1 MARKKSIIA
10 CAVEADILSFA
21 VEGAGEFSLT
31 LEELSDA
38 IRREA
43 LVHGLRQKISD
54 GAAIPRDQLPDNPV
68 EAARLKFSAMSEI
81 ADRLRNGEWS
91 ARRGDGSAPVAG
103 IIYRAFEEW
112 ALARAAEKGATLTP
126 EQVRAS
132 YDSRDRAAQ
141 LALRNVPAI
150 ADIIARMKAEKGGA
164 SSVDADA
171 ILADL
176 GI

>member
-1 MARKKSIIA
+1 MARKNSIIS
-10 CAVEADILSFA
+10 VSFDNGLLTFA
-21 VEGAGEFSLT
+21 VDGAGEFSLRPSD
-31 LEELSDA
+31 LSDDIRDEA
-38 IRREA
+38 I
-43 LVHGLRQKISD
+43 VHGLRQKISD
-54 GAAIPRDQLPDNPV
+54 GAAIPRDQLPNNPV
-68 EAARLKFSAMSEI
+68 EAARLKFSAMAEI

-112 ALARAAEKGATLTP
+112 ALARAAEKGATLSP

-132 YDSRDRAAQ
+132 YDARDRAAQ

>member
-1 MARKKSIIA
+1 MARKNSIISSA
-10 CAVEADILSFA
+10 YEGDTLTFT
-21 VEGAGEFSLT
+21 VEGAGEFSVNIS
-31 LEELSDA
+31 ELSDD
-38 IRREA
+38 IRNEA
-43 LVHGLRQKISD
+43 LVHGLRQKVSD
-54 GAAIPRDQLPDNPV
+54 GAAIPKDQLPENPV
-68 EAARLKFSAMSEI
+68 EAARLKFAAMSDI

-91 ARRGDGSAPVAG
+91 ARWGDGSAPVAG

-132 YDSRDRAAQ
+132 YDAKDRSAQ

-150 ADIIARMKAEKGGA
+150 ADIIARMKAERGGA
-164 SSVDADA
+164 ANVDADA

>member
-1 MARKKSIIA
+1 MARKNSIISS
-10 CAVEADILSFA
+10 VYEGDRLTFT
-21 VEGAGEFSLT
+21 VEGAGEFSLYVS
-31 LEELSDA
+31 ELSDD
-38 IRREA
+38 IRQEA
-43 LVHGLRQKISD
+43 LVHGLRQKVSD
-54 GAAIPRDQLPDNPV
+54 GAAIPKDQLPENPV
-68 EAARLKFSAMSEI
+68 EAARLKFSVMSDI

-126 EQVRAS
+126 EQIRAS
-132 YDSRDRAAQ
+132 YDARDRAAQ

-150 ADIIARMKAEKGGA
+150 ADIIARMKAERGGA

-176 GI
+176 GL

>member
-1 MARKKSIIA
+1 MARKNSIISSV
-10 CAVEADILSFA
+10 CEGDTLTFA
-21 VEGAGEFSLT
+21 VEGAGEFSIKLS
-31 LEELSDA
+31 ELSDD
-38 IRREA
+38 IRNEA
-43 LVHGLRQKISD
+43 LVHGLRQKVSD
-54 GAAIPRDQLPDNPV
+54 GAAIPRDQLPNNPV

-112 ALARAAEKGATLTP
+112 AKANAAERGITLTS
-126 EQVRAS
+126 EQVRAY
-132 YDSRDRAAQ
+132 YDARDRAAQ
-141 LALRNVPAI
+141 LNLRNVPEI
-150 ADIIARMKAEKGGA
+150 ADIIARMKAERGGA

>member
-1 MARKKSIIA
+1 MARKNSVISA
-10 CAVEADILSFA
+10 SFDDGVLSFT
-21 VEGAGEFSLT
+21 VEGAGTTALR
-31 LEELSDA
+31 LLDLSDD
-38 IRREA
+38 IRLEA
-43 LVHGLRQKISD
+43 LVHGLRQKVSD

-68 EAARLKFSAMSEI
+68 EAAKVKFAAMAEI

-112 ALARAAEKGATLTP
+112 AMARAAEKGAALTP

-132 YDSRDRAAQ
+132 YDARDRAAQ

-150 ADIIARMKAEKGGA
+150 ADIIARMKAERGGA

>member
-1 MARKKSIIA
+1 MARKNSIISS
-10 CAVEADILSFA
+10 VYEGDTLTFA
-21 VEGAGEFSLT
+21 VEGAGEFSL
-31 LEELSDA
+31 LLSDLSDD
-38 IRREA
+38 IRHEA

-54 GAAIPRDQLPDNPV
+54 GAAIPRDQLPDDPT
-68 EAARLKFSAMSEI
+68 EAAKVKFAAMSEI

-112 ALARAAEKGATLTP
+112 AMARAAEKGATLSS

-132 YDSRDRAAQ
+132 YDARDRAAQ

-150 ADIIARMKAEKGGA
+150 ADIIARMKAERGGA

>member
-1 MARKKSIIA
+1 MARKNAIIA
-10 CAVEADILSFA
+10 CDIDGDTLTFT
-21 VEGAGEFSLT
+21 VNDAGEFT
-31 LEELSDA
+31 LNASSLSDD

-43 LVHGLRQKISD
+43 LIHGLRQKISD
-54 GAAIPRDQLPDNPV
+54 GAAIPRDQLPDDPA
-68 EAARLKFSAMSEI
+68 EAAKMKFAAMAEI
-81 ADRLRNGEWS
+81 VDRLRNGDWS

-112 ALARAAEKGATLTP
+112 VLARAAEKGATLSP

-132 YDSRDRAAQ
+132 YDARDRAAQ

>member
-1 MARKKSIIA
+1 MARKNSIIS
-10 CAVEADILSFA
+10 CAVEDETLSFA
-21 VEGAGEFSLT
+21 VDGAGEFSLT
-31 LEELSDA
+31 LSELSDD

-54 GAAIPRDQLPDNPV
+54 GAAIPRDQLPDNAG
-68 EAARLKFSAMSEI
+68 EAAKMKFEAMSEI
-81 ADRLRNGEWS
+81 AERLRNGEWS

-112 ALARAAEKGATLTP
+112 AMARAAEKGAEITP

-132 YDSRDRAAQ
+132 YDARDRAAQ

-150 ADIIARMKAEKGGA
+150 ADIIARMKAERGGA
-164 SSVDADA
+164 STIDADA